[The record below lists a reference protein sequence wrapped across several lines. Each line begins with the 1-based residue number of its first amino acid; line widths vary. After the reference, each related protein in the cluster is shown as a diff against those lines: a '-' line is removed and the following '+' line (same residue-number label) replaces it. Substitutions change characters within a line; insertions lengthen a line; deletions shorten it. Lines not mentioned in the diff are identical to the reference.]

1 MRALYWTLTVTGWPT
16 AESTR
21 GIRDTGIRD
30 NRAFNLYGYKLA
42 LNGAKTVKSITLPNT
57 RNVTVLAITL
67 SPAVAAAPD
76 FTLSATPPALSV
88 VQGGSGTSQIAV
100 SAQKGFAASVT
111 FTVSGLPEQQ
121 HLLHPT
127 LEDSGAA
134 LNPAISLNFLFPCPI
149 RFG

>member
-1 MRALYWTLTVTGWPT
+1 MAYR
-16 AESTR
+16 R
-21 GIRDTGIRD
+21 IDTGILDTGILD
-30 NRAFNLYGYKLA
+30 NRAFNLYGYTLLA

-149 RFG
+149 RLG